1 MASRQIRTGRTYSP
15 ALSPTRLKRY
25 LGWAWPS
32 GMWFNFWKEYGI
44 VPLPQSGTEQTDIG
58 HNVQWGAPDPVAADA
73 FIKTSAPTAD
83 LAHSDVAPNVSH
95 ILIEPGKA
103 TIVMLSG

>member
-1 MASRQIRTGRTYSP
+1 
-15 ALSPTRLKRY
+15 
-25 LGWAWPS
+25 
-32 GMWFNFWKEYGI
+32 MWFNFWKEYGI